1 MVPTDKLI
9 GFTLAAL
16 VLIIIPG
23 PSVLFSVG
31 RALALGKLGGFLS
44 VLGNTLGLIP
54 VVLAVSLG
62 LGLIIAKSA
71 VLFTIL
77 KVAGAGYIIFLG
89 VQAIRHRHDAAAKAD
104 NIVKKPAWR
113 LIAEGFVVGMTNPKT
128 LAFFVAVLPQF
139 VEPSLGNISMQMIE
153 LGIIFFAIGLV
164 SDSVWAISAGV
175 ARDWFAK
182 DPNRIARLSG
192 IGGGM
197 MIGLGGVLLLSGTE
211 GSV

>member
-9 GFTLAAL
+9 GFTIAAL
-16 VLIIIPG
+16 ILIVIPG

-62 LGLIIAKSA
+62 LGLIVAKSA
-71 VLFTIL
+71 VLFTVL
-77 KVAGAGYIIFLG
+77 KVVGAAYIIYLG
-89 VQAIRHRHDAAAKAD
+89 VQAIRHRRNAAAKAD
-104 NIVKKPAWR
+104 SVVKKPAWR

-139 VEPSLGNISMQMIE
+139 VEPSLGNVSLQMME
-153 LGIIFFAIGLV
+153 LGFIFFIIGLM
-164 SDSVWAISAGV
+164 SDSVWAISAGA

-182 DPNRIARLSG
+182 DPNRISRLSG

-197 MIGLGGVLLLSGTE
+197 MIGLGGVLLLTSTE
-211 GSV
+211 GGL

>member
-1 MVPTDKLI
+1 MVPLDKTI
-9 GFTLAAL
+9 AFTVAAL
-16 VLIIIPG
+16 ILIVIPG

-54 VVLAVSLG
+54 VILAVSLG
-62 LGLIIAKSA
+62 LGLIIAKSV

-77 KVAGAGYIIFLG
+77 KVAGAAYIIYLG
-89 VQAIRHRHDAAAKAD
+89 IQAIRHRHDAAAKAD
-104 NIVKKPAWR
+104 SVAKKPAWR
-113 LIAEGFVVGMTNPKT
+113 LIGEGFVVGMTNPKT

-139 VEPSLGNISMQMIE
+139 VEPSAGNITVQMLE
-153 LGIIFFAIGLV
+153 LGAIFFVLGLV
-164 SDSVWAISAGV
+164 SDSVWALSAGA

-182 DPNRIARLSG
+182 DPGRISRLSG

-197 MIGLGGVLLLSGTE
+197 MIGLGGVLLFSGAE
-211 GSV
+211 SA

>member
-1 MVPTDKLI
+1 MVPLDKTI
-9 GFTLAAL
+9 AFTIAAL
-16 VLIIIPG
+16 ILIVIPG

-54 VVLAVSLG
+54 VILAVSLG
-62 LGLIIAKSA
+62 LGLIIAKSV

-77 KVAGAGYIIFLG
+77 KVVGAAYIIYLG

-104 NIVKKPAWR
+104 SIAKKPAWR
-113 LIAEGFVVGMTNPKT
+113 LIGEGFIVGMTNPKT

-139 VEPSLGNISMQMIE
+139 VDPNSGNVSLQMME
-153 LGIIFFAIGLV
+153 LGAIFFLLGLI
-164 SDSVWAISAGV
+164 SDSVWALSAGA
-175 ARDWFAK
+175 ARDWFAS
-182 DPNRIARLSG
+182 DPTRISRLSG

-197 MIGLGGVLLLSGTE
+197 MIGLGGVLLATGFESA
-211 GSV
+211 